1 VPLLQRLQLQPPPP
15 AVRPVLPVL
24 LGRPHVDFRGRR
36 LPGADL
42 AGSLSLTAVY
52 GLSCSL
58 GVFSLGSAIG
68 NLIDRSPRLL
78 AARTSLVMQNGLVSV
93 CAVIVCLILSGL
105 VTAQAAAAFEAAK
118 ALVVATALL
127 AQLASVASKICV
139 SKDWIVAICGSDKEL
154 LATATAHLRR
164 IDLSCQ
170 VLAPL
175 LFGMVTTFVSPLAS
189 AITVAC
195 WNLVSMCV
203 EWTLLGHIYASVPRL
218 AEKNQPA
225 EAAQQDAD
233 VLVEDAN
240 DDAAPA
246 AAPAADSRLRT
257 RIVGQIRDQVA
268 GWQLYFRQPVFCAG
282 LALSSL
288 YLTVLGFDNV
298 TTGYVYSQAVPA
310 AVLSGCL
317 AVSAVFGLLGTLL
330 FPALRSR
337 FGLLSSGQT
346 GFVLQALSLLPC
358 VLSVF
363 APGSPFDL
371 TAAPPVQQIN
381 VTQPQFTELM
391 LFTFDVGGAA
401 GGNGTDG
408 SGGDRPSS
416 YASVAL
422 LLAGIV
428 VSRTG
433 LWLADLSITQL
444 FLETVPE
451 RERGRVY
458 GVQESL
464 NQLLD
469 LAKFGLV
476 AALPL
481 VTQFGLLVCLSYAAI
496 CCGGCLHLLQIFRSR
511 SRSRTDSA
519 DSRSLTKRLLT
530 ACCPSSAASLPVN
543 PPLQSPMYLDT
554 IPTDGAV

>member
-195 WNLVSMCV
+195 WNLVSIGRCWATSTPRCRGWLRKTSRLKRLSRTPTFLLRTPMM
-203 EWTLLGHIYASVPRL
+203 TLHP
-218 AEKNQPA
+218 PP
-225 EAAQQDAD
+225 
-233 VLVEDAN
+233 
-240 DDAAPA
+240 PA
-246 AAPAADSRLRT
+246 AAPAADSL
-257 RIVGQIRDQVA
+257 GQIRDQVA